1 MIMDIEKFETIT
13 DFQRGF
19 AILASV
25 CVKKFGGDKCRV
37 AVTEDGNV
45 EIEFF

>member
-1 MIMDIEKFETIT
+1 MDIEKFETIL

-25 CVKKFGGDKCRV
+25 CAKKFGGDKCRV
-37 AVTEDGNV
+37 VVTEDGNV
-45 EIEFF
+45 KIELY